1 MRFFFKTT
9 FLMSG
14 LVALLGVTGCDL
26 SKNALKIDRE
36 RNMEFQDFRDS
47 LASRQ
52 PGVPEEKKNG
62 KDVPA
67 LQDYVAPV
75 SDKLKPMPL
84 VSLSVN
90 QTVPLRDVL
99 FELAEQAGYDIE
111 LDPRIKGSIIFTA
124 KERPFDLVVERI
136 ADIAGLRY
144 RFENDI
150 LRVELDKPYNVN
162 YKVDYLNYIR
172 RNKGAIRNDIAV
184 VSGGGANTGSDYEA
198 STESE
203 ADFWGEL
210 DHNLG
215 QLLGTSGETGALKT
229 KKDPKITATQENP
242 APVEPVVAQGDV
254 QQADGSGD
262 ANANQGAPDVQ
273 VQVQPP
279 EAVLRVESLPLEDEE
294 DEGAQQRQQQESQA
308 KFSINKQAGMV
319 SVFGTSRQHEEVDKY
334 FKELKRSVTSQVLI
348 EAKVLEVGL
357 KDEFA
362 AGIDWSALEIPGGE
376 TTLGFTI
383 SGSTKRPAPEP
394 AIDPSANF
402 RIAYAGNDIS
412 AIVDA
417 ISRFGTVRALASPRL
432 TVLNNQSAVLN
443 VANNQVYFAIDINTT
458 TDNGVTTTDID
469 SDIRN
474 VPEGILIN
482 VQPSIDLDTRTVSLS
497 VRPTVT
503 KITEFVND
511 PAVAFAVAQAGVGG
525 DITSPVP
532 VVNVQEMDSVV
543 RMHSGEGMVMGGLMQ
558 DRTTSEQ
565 NGVPVLSEIPMVGS
579 LFRTQGDNIQKN
591 ELIVFLRATII
602 DADGDTVMPADKE
615 LYRGFASDRR
625 PLRL

>member
-1 MRFFFKTT
+1 M
-9 FLMSG
+9 
-14 LVALLGVTGCDL
+14 
-26 SKNALKIDRE
+26 
-36 RNMEFQDFRDS
+36 
-47 LASRQ
+47 
-52 PGVPEEKKNG
+52 
-62 KDVPA
+62 
-67 LQDYVAPV
+67 
-75 SDKLKPMPL
+75 
-84 VSLSVN
+84 
-90 QTVPLRDVL
+90 
-99 FELAEQAGYDIE
+99 
-111 LDPRIKGSIIFTA
+111 
-124 KERPFDLVVERI
+124 
-136 ADIAGLRY
+136 
-144 RFENDI
+144 
-150 LRVELDKPYNVN
+150 
-162 YKVDYLNYIR
+162 
-172 RNKGAIRNDIAV
+172 
-184 VSGGGANTGSDYEA
+184 
-198 STESE
+198 
-203 ADFWGEL
+203 
-210 DHNLG
+210 
-215 QLLGTSGETGALKT
+215 
-229 KKDPKITATQENP
+229 
-242 APVEPVVAQGDV
+242 
-254 QQADGSGD
+254 
-262 ANANQGAPDVQ
+262 
-273 VQVQPP
+273 
-279 EAVLRVESLPLEDEE
+279 DEE
-294 DEGAQQRQQQESQA
+294 EEGSAQQQRQQESEA
-308 KFSINKQAGMV
+308 KFSINKQAGIV
-319 SVFGTSRQHEEVDKY
+319 SVYGTDRQQREVSKY
-334 FKELKRSVTSQVLI
+334 LKELHRSVTSQVLI

-383 SGSTKRPAPEP
+383 AGATKRPSPEP

-402 RIAYAGNDIS
+402 RIAYSGNDLS

-511 PAVAFAVAQAGVGG
+511 PAVAFAVAQAGVGS

-543 RMHSGEGMVMGGLMQ
+543 RMHSGEGIVMGGLMQ
-558 DRTTSEQ
+558 DRTTSQQ

-579 LFRTQGDNIQKN
+579 IFRTQGDNIQKN

-602 DADGDTVMPADKE
+602 DADADTVMPVSFTHLTLPTNRE
-615 LYRGFASDRR
+615 V
-625 PLRL
+625 